1 MGMTPKQVM
10 EALDSAPREQI
21 QEQEFVS
28 VWLPLFAGLAGPA
41 PIDRWLHVAKSP
53 YAEVDVMAGD
63 VKLFTV
69 PPLLSGDNKLTSRF
83 NEINVHHAI
92 DEVQLH
98 YNVHPG
104 LGNAKMQSLLIDRV
118 GKGTPRLTF
127 AHRMNDIFTRYNL
140 PLIPVQ
146 DIDRPDAPVTGSVE
160 KPLTAPTF
168 TSEDFEEL

>member
-1 MGMTPKQVM
+1 MGMTPKQVV
-10 EALDSAPREQI
+10 EALESVPREQI

-41 PIDRWLHVAKSP
+41 PIDRWIHVAKSP

-69 PPLLSGDNKLTSRF
+69 PPLLAVDKQLTERF

-104 LGNAKMQSLLIDRV
+104 LGNAKMQNLLIDRV
-118 GKGTPRLTF
+118 GKGSARIAF
-127 AHRMNDIFTRYNL
+127 AQRMNEIFQRYNL
-140 PLIPVQ
+140 PTMPVPG
-146 DIDRPDAPVTGSVE
+146 IDRPDR
-160 KPLTAPTF
+160 PLDKADNTPTTAATF
-168 TSEDFEEL
+168 SSEDFEEL